1 MKAFEE
7 IERARTTSGAVL
19 TIGTFDGV
27 HRGHRHIISR
37 VAQEARDNGLQAGV
51 ITFTTTPRELF
62 QPDAPVTN
70 LTSLDERV
78 ALLKEAGANFVV
90 PVTFD
95 RDLAGVGARDF
106 AQQLVDV
113 LSMRRLVVGP
123 DFAMGRRRE
132 GTIPVLTE
140 IGAELG
146 FTVLPMDE
154 LQDGGQ
160 RIGSSVIRRLLI
172 EDGDVAAA
180 NAMLARR
187 YALSGVVVEG
197 HKRGKDLGFPT
208 ANIAVPARRAVP
220 ADGIYVTR
228 AHLGNRVLE
237 SVTNVGDNPTFNDE
251 ERMIE
256 THILDFDED
265 IYGQT
270 LGVDFLERLRGEVA
284 FTTVDA
290 LVDQMNIDLRQTR
303 AYFAQ
308 PPSRSP

>member
-7 IERARTTSGAVL
+7 IERARTSSGSVL

-27 HRGHRHIISR
+27 HRGHRHIISHL
-37 VAQEARDNGLQAGV
+37 AQEARDNGLQAGV
-51 ITFTTTPRELF
+51 LTFTTTPREVF
-62 QPDAPVTN
+62 QPDAPISN
-70 LTSLDERV
+70 LSSLDERIR
-78 ALLKEAGANFVV
+78 LLKEAGADYVV

-95 RDLAGVGARDF
+95 RDLAGVSAHDF
-106 AQQLVDV
+106 ARQLVEI

-140 IGAELG
+140 IGQELG

-160 RIGSSVIRRLLI
+160 RIGSSVIRSLLI
-172 EDGDVAAA
+172 DDGNVAAA
-180 NAMLARR
+180 NDMLARP
-187 YALSGVVVEG
+187 YGLSGTVQEG

-208 ANIAVPARRAVP
+208 ANISVPARRAVP

-228 AHLGNRVLE
+228 AHLGDRVLQ
-237 SVTNVGDNPTFNDE
+237 SVTNIGDNPTFHDD

-256 THILDFDED
+256 TFILDFDEE

-270 LGVDFLERLRGEVA
+270 IGVEFLARLRGEVE

-290 LVDQMNIDLRQTR
+290 LVDQMRIDVQQTR
-303 AYFAQ
+303 AHFAQ
-308 PPSRSP
+308 NP

>member
-7 IERARTTSGAVL
+7 IERARTSSGSVL

-37 VAQEARDNGLQAGV
+37 VAREARDNGLQAGV
-51 ITFTTTPRELF
+51 VTFTTTPREVF
-62 QPDAPVTN
+62 QPDAPVSN
-70 LTSLDERV
+70 LSSLDERIT
-78 ALLKEAGANFVV
+78 LLKEAGADYVV

-95 RDLAGVGARDF
+95 RDLAGVSARDF
-106 AQQLVDV
+106 AKKLVDD

-140 IGAELG
+140 IGQELG

-160 RIGSSVIRRLLI
+160 RIGSSAIRRLLI
-172 EDGDVAAA
+172 EDGNVAAA
-180 NAMLARR
+180 NDMLARP
-187 YALSGVVVEG
+187 YSLSGTVQEG

-208 ANIAVPARRAVP
+208 ANISVPARRAVP

-228 AHLGNRVLE
+228 ARLGDRVLE
-237 SVTNVGDNPTFNDE
+237 SVTNIGDNPTFHDE

-270 LGVDFLERLRGEVA
+270 ITVDFLQRLRGEVE

-290 LVDQMNIDLRQTR
+290 LIDQMQIDLQQTR
-303 AYFAQ
+303 AYFTQ
-308 PPSRSP
+308 

>member
-7 IERARTTSGAVL
+7 IERARTTSGSVL

-51 ITFTTTPRELF
+51 VTFTTTPREVF
-62 QPDAPVTN
+62 QPDAPITN
-70 LTSLDERV
+70 LSSLDERIS
-78 ALLKEAGANFVV
+78 LLKEAGADYVV

-95 RDLAGVGARDF
+95 RDLAGVSARDF
-106 AQQLVDV
+106 AQKLVDD

-172 EDGDVAAA
+172 EDGDVATA
-180 NAMLARR
+180 NDMLARP
-187 YALSGVVVEG
+187 YGLSGTVQEG

-208 ANIAVPARRAVP
+208 ANISVPARRAVP

-228 AHLGNRVLE
+228 AHLGDRVLE
-237 SVTNVGDNPTFNDE
+237 SVTNIGDNPTFHDQ

-256 THILDFDED
+256 TFILNFDED

-270 LGVDFLERLRGEVA
+270 ISVEFLERLRGEVE

-290 LVDQMNIDLRQTR
+290 LVEQMHIDVQQTR
-303 AYFAQ
+303 AYFTQ
-308 PPSRSP
+308 NL

>member
-7 IERARTTSGAVL
+7 IERARTTSGSVL

-27 HRGHRHIISR
+27 HRGHRHIISHL
-37 VAQEARDNGLQAGV
+37 AQEARDSSLQAGV
-51 ITFTTTPRELF
+51 LTFTTTPREVF
-62 QPDAPVTN
+62 QPDAPISN
-70 LTSLDERV
+70 LSSLDERMG
-78 ALLKEAGANFVV
+78 LLKEVGADYVV

-95 RDLAGVGARDF
+95 RDLAGVSAHDF
-106 AQQLVDV
+106 ARQLVEV

-140 IGAELG
+140 IGQELG

-160 RIGSSVIRRLLI
+160 RIGSSVIRSLLI
-172 EDGDVAAA
+172 DEGNVAAA
-180 NAMLARR
+180 NDMLARP
-187 YALSGVVVEG
+187 YGLSGTVQEG

-208 ANIAVPARRAVP
+208 ANISVPARRAVP

-228 AHLGNRVLE
+228 AHLGDRVLQ
-237 SVTNVGDNPTFNDE
+237 SVTNIGDNPTFHDD

-256 THILDFDED
+256 TFILDFDEE

-270 LGVDFLERLRGEVA
+270 IGVEFLARLRGEVE

-290 LVDQMNIDLRQTR
+290 LVDQMRIDVQQTR

-308 PPSRSP
+308 NP

>member
-7 IERARTTSGAVL
+7 IERARTSSGSVL

-37 VAQEARDNGLQAGV
+37 VVQEAAENGLQAGV
-51 ITFTTTPRELF
+51 VTFTSTPREVF
-62 QPDAPVTN
+62 RPDTPVAH
-70 LTSLDERV
+70 LSGLEERI
-78 ALLKEAGANFVV
+78 ALLKEAGMDYVV

-95 RDLAGVGARDF
+95 LELAGVSAREF

-113 LSMRRLVVGP
+113 LSLRRLVVGP

-146 FTVLPMDE
+146 FDVIPLEE
-154 LQDGGQ
+154 LRNESE
-160 RIGSSVIRRLLI
+160 RIASSAIRLLI
-172 EDGDVAAA
+172 IEDGNVSAVAD
-180 NAMLARR
+180 MLNRP
-187 YALSGVVVEG
+187 YSISGTVMDG

-208 ANIAVPARRAVP
+208 ANIGVPARRAVP

-228 AHLGNRVLE
+228 AHLGERLLE
-237 SVTNVGDNPTFNDE
+237 SVTNVGDNPTFNDA

-270 LGVDFLERLRGEVA
+270 MSVEFLERLRGEET
-284 FTTVDA
+284 FTTIDA
-290 LVDQMNIDLRQTR
+290 LVEQMNKDVQQTR
-303 AYFAQ
+303 DFFAHN
-308 PPSRSP
+308 R

>member
-7 IERARTTSGAVL
+7 IERARTSSGSVL

-37 VAQEARDNGLQAGV
+37 VVQEAAENGLQAGV
-51 ITFTTTPRELF
+51 VTFTSTPREVF
-62 QPDAPVTN
+62 RPDTPVAH
-70 LTSLDERV
+70 LSGLVERI
-78 ALLKEAGANFVV
+78 ALLKEAGMDYVV

-95 RDLAGVGARDF
+95 LELAGVSAREF

-113 LSMRRLVVGP
+113 LSLRRLVVGP

-146 FTVLPMDE
+146 FDVIPLEE
-154 LQDGGQ
+154 LRNESE
-160 RIGSSVIRRLLI
+160 RIASSAIRRLII
-172 EDGDVAAA
+172 EDGNVSAVAD
-180 NAMLARR
+180 MLNRP
-187 YALSGVVVEG
+187 YSISGTVMDG

-208 ANIAVPARRAVP
+208 ANIGVPARRAVP

-228 AHLGNRVLE
+228 AHLGERLLE
-237 SVTNVGDNPTFNDE
+237 SVTNVGDNPTFNDA

-270 LGVDFLERLRGEVA
+270 MSVEFLERLRGEET
-284 FTTVDA
+284 FTTIDA
-290 LVDQMNIDLRQTR
+290 LVEQMNKDVQQTR
-303 AYFAQ
+303 DFFAHN
-308 PPSRSP
+308 R

>member
-7 IERARTTSGAVL
+7 IERARTSSGSVL

-27 HRGHRHIISR
+27 HRGHRHIISHL
-37 VAQEARDNGLQAGV
+37 AQEARDNGLQAGV
-51 ITFTTTPRELF
+51 LTFTTTPREVF
-62 QPDAPVTN
+62 QPDAPISN
-70 LTSLDERV
+70 LSSLEERIG
-78 ALLKEAGANFVV
+78 LLKEAGADYVV

-95 RDLAGVGARDF
+95 RDLAGVSAHDF
-106 AQQLVDV
+106 ARQLVEV

-140 IGAELG
+140 IGQELG

-160 RIGSSVIRRLLI
+160 RIGSSVIRSLLI
-172 EDGDVAAA
+172 DDGNVAAA
-180 NAMLARR
+180 NDMLARP
-187 YALSGVVVEG
+187 YGLSGTVQEG

-208 ANIAVPARRAVP
+208 ANISVPARRAVP

-228 AHLGNRVLE
+228 AHLGDRVLQ
-237 SVTNVGDNPTFNDE
+237 SVTNIGDNPTFHDD

-256 THILDFDED
+256 TFILDFDEE

-270 LGVDFLERLRGEVA
+270 IGVEFLARLRGEVE

-290 LVDQMNIDLRQTR
+290 LVDQMRIDVQQTR
-303 AYFAQ
+303 AHFAQ
-308 PPSRSP
+308 NP

>member
-7 IERARTTSGAVL
+7 IERARTTSGSVL

-51 ITFTTTPRELF
+51 LTFTTTPREVF
-62 QPDAPVTN
+62 QPDAPVFH
-70 LTSLDERV
+70 LSSLDERIT
-78 ALLKEAGANFVV
+78 LLKEAGADYVV

-106 AQQLVDV
+106 AQKLVDD

-146 FTVLPMDE
+146 FTVIPLDE
-154 LQDGGQ
+154 LQDDGQ

-172 EDGDVAAA
+172 EDGNVAVA
-180 NAMLARR
+180 NDMLARP
-187 YALSGVVVEG
+187 YTLSGTVQEG

-208 ANIAVPARRAVP
+208 ANISVPARRAVP

-228 AHLGNRVLE
+228 AHLGDRVLE
-237 SVTNVGDNPTFNDE
+237 SVTNIGDNPTFHDQ

-256 THILDFDED
+256 TFILDFDED
-265 IYGQT
+265 LYGQT
-270 LGVDFLERLRGEVA
+270 ISVEFLERLRGEVE
-284 FTTVDA
+284 FTTVEA
-290 LVDQMNIDLRQTR
+290 LVEQMHLDVQQTR
-303 AYFAQ
+303 AYFTQ
-308 PPSRSP
+308 NP

>member
-7 IERARTTSGAVL
+7 IERARTTSGSVL

-51 ITFTTTPRELF
+51 LTFTTTPREVF
-62 QPDAPVTN
+62 QPDAPITN
-70 LTSLDERV
+70 LSSLDERI
-78 ALLKEAGANFVV
+78 ALLKEAGADYVV

-95 RDLAGVGARDF
+95 RDLAGVSARDF
-106 AQQLVDV
+106 AQKLVDD

-140 IGAELG
+140 IGTELE
-146 FTVLPMDE
+146 FNVLPMDE
-154 LQDGGQ
+154 LQDEGQ
-160 RIGSSVIRRLLI
+160 RIGSSVIRHLLI
-172 EDGDVAAA
+172 EDGNVAVA
-180 NAMLARR
+180 NDMLARP
-187 YALSGVVVEG
+187 YSLSGTVQEG

-208 ANIAVPARRAVP
+208 ANISVPARRAVP

-228 AHLGNRVLE
+228 AHLGDRVLE
-237 SVTNVGDNPTFNDE
+237 SVTNIGDNPTFHDQ

-256 THILDFDED
+256 TFILDFDED
-265 IYGQT
+265 LYGQT
-270 LGVDFLERLRGEVA
+270 ISVEFLERLRGEVE
-284 FTTVDA
+284 FTTVEA
-290 LVDQMNIDLRQTR
+290 LVEQMHLDVQQTR

-308 PPSRSP
+308 NP

>member
-7 IERARTTSGAVL
+7 IERARTASGSVL

-27 HRGHRHIISR
+27 HRGHRHIISH

-51 ITFTTTPRELF
+51 VTFTTTPREVF
-62 QPDAPVTN
+62 QPDAPISN
-70 LTSLDERV
+70 LSGIEERI
-78 ALLKEAGANFVV
+78 ALLKEAGADYVV

-95 RDLAGVGARDF
+95 RDLAGVSARDF
-106 AQQLVDV
+106 AQKLVDD

-140 IGAELG
+140 IGQELG

-172 EDGDVAAA
+172 EDGDVATA
-180 NAMLARR
+180 NDMLARP
-187 YALSGVVVEG
+187 YSLSGTVQEG

-208 ANIAVPARRAVP
+208 ANISVPARRAVP

-228 AHLGNRVLE
+228 AHLGDRVLE
-237 SVTNVGDNPTFNDE
+237 SVTNIGDNPTFHDQ

-256 THILDFDED
+256 TFILDFSEE

-270 LGVDFLERLRGEVA
+270 ISVDFLERLRGEVE
-284 FTTVDA
+284 FTTIDA
-290 LVDQMNIDLRQTR
+290 LIDQMHVDVQQTR

-308 PPSRSP
+308 NP

>member
-7 IERARTTSGAVL
+7 IERARTPSGSVL

-27 HRGHRHIISR
+27 HRGHRHIIAHL
-37 VAQEARDNGLQAGV
+37 AQEARDNGLQAGV
-51 ITFTTTPRELF
+51 LTFTTTPREVF
-62 QPDAPVTN
+62 QPDAPISN
-70 LTSLDERV
+70 LSSLDERIG
-78 ALLKEAGANFVV
+78 LLKEAGADYVV

-95 RDLAGVGARDF
+95 RDLAGVSAHDF
-106 AQQLVDV
+106 ARQLVEV

-140 IGAELG
+140 IGQELG
-146 FTVLPMDE
+146 FTVLPVDE

-160 RIGSSVIRRLLI
+160 RIGSSVIRSLLI
-172 EDGDVAAA
+172 DDGNVAAA
-180 NAMLARR
+180 NDMLARP
-187 YALSGVVVEG
+187 YGLSGTVQEG

-208 ANIAVPARRAVP
+208 ANISIPARRAVP

-228 AHLGNRVLE
+228 AHLGDRVLQ
-237 SVTNVGDNPTFNDE
+237 SVTNIGDNPTFHDD

-256 THILDFDED
+256 TFILDFDEE

-270 LGVDFLERLRGEVA
+270 IGVDFLERLRGEVE

-290 LVDQMNIDLRQTR
+290 LVDQMRIDVQQTR
-303 AYFAQ
+303 SYFTQ
-308 PPSRSP
+308 NP

>member
-1 MKAFEE
+1 MKAFDE
-7 IERARTTSGAVL
+7 IERARTSSGAVL

-37 VAQEARDNGLQAGV
+37 VVQEARDNGLQAGV
-51 ITFTTTPRELF
+51 VTFTSTPREVF
-62 QPDAPVTN
+62 RPDTPVAH
-70 LTSLDERV
+70 LSGLEERIE
-78 ALLKEAGANFVV
+78 LLKEAGANFVV

-95 RDLAGVGARDF
+95 LELAGVGAREF

-146 FTVLPMDE
+146 FAVLPLEE
-154 LQDGGQ
+154 LRDDGE
-160 RIGSSVIRRLLI
+160 RVGSSVIRRLII
-172 EDGDVAAA
+172 ENGDMDAA
-180 NAMLARR
+180 NKMLARS
-187 YALSGVVVEG
+187 YSLSGVVVEG
-197 HKRGKDLGFPT
+197 RHRGKDLGFPT
-208 ANIAVPARRAVP
+208 ANISVPARRAVP

-228 AHLGNRVLE
+228 AHLSERVLE
-237 SVTNVGDNPTFNDE
+237 SVTNIGDNPTFNDA

-265 IYGQT
+265 IYGQAIE
-270 LGVDFLERLRGEVA
+270 VEFLTRLRGEEA

-290 LVDQMNIDLRQTR
+290 LIEQMHKDVQQTR
-303 AYFAQ
+303 DYFG
-308 PPSRSP
+308 RTR

>member
-7 IERARTTSGAVL
+7 IERARTSSGSVL

-37 VAQEARDNGLQAGV
+37 VAQEARNNGLQAGV
-51 ITFTTTPRELF
+51 VTFTTTPREVF
-62 QPDAPVTN
+62 QPDAPITN
-70 LTSLDERV
+70 LSSLDERIS
-78 ALLKEAGANFVV
+78 LLKEVGADYVV

-95 RDLAGVGARDF
+95 RDLAGVSAHDF
-106 AQQLVDV
+106 AKKLVDD
-113 LSMRRLVVGP
+113 LSMRRLIVGP

-140 IGAELG
+140 IGQELD

-172 EDGDVAAA
+172 EEGNVTVA
-180 NAMLARR
+180 NDMLARP
-187 YALSGVVVEG
+187 YSLSGIVQEG

-208 ANIAVPARRAVP
+208 ANISVPARRAVP

-228 AHLGNRVLE
+228 AHLGDRILE
-237 SVTNVGDNPTFNDE
+237 SVTNIGDNPTFHDQ

-256 THILDFDED
+256 TFILDFDENL
-265 IYGQT
+265 YGQT
-270 LGVDFLERLRGEVA
+270 IGVDFLERLRGEVE
-284 FTTVDA
+284 FTTVEA
-290 LVDQMNIDLRQTR
+290 LVEQMHLDVQQTR

-308 PPSRSP
+308 NP

>member
-7 IERARTTSGAVL
+7 IERARTSSGSVL

-51 ITFTTTPRELF
+51 LTFTTTPREVF
-62 QPDAPVTN
+62 QPDAPISN
-70 LTSLDERV
+70 LSSLDERIG
-78 ALLKEAGANFVV
+78 LLKEAGADYVV

-95 RDLAGVGARDF
+95 RDLAGVSAHDF
-106 AQQLVDV
+106 ARQLVDV

-140 IGAELG
+140 IGQELG
-146 FTVLPMDE
+146 FTVLPVDE
-154 LQDGGQ
+154 LQDDGQ
-160 RIGSSVIRRLLI
+160 RIGSSVIRSLLI
-172 EDGDVAAA
+172 DDGNVAAA
-180 NAMLARR
+180 NDMLARP
-187 YALSGVVVEG
+187 YGLSGTVQEG

-208 ANIAVPARRAVP
+208 ANISVPARRAVP

-228 AHLGNRVLE
+228 AHLGDRVLQ
-237 SVTNVGDNPTFNDE
+237 SVTNIGDNPTFHDD

-256 THILDFDED
+256 TFILDFDEE

-270 LGVDFLERLRGEVA
+270 IGVEFLARLRGEVE

-290 LVDQMNIDLRQTR
+290 LVDQMRIDVQQTR
-303 AYFAQ
+303 AYFTQ
-308 PPSRSP
+308 NP

>member
-7 IERARTTSGAVL
+7 IERARTSSGSVL

-51 ITFTTTPRELF
+51 VTFITTPREVF
-62 QPDAPVTN
+62 QPDAPITN
-70 LTSLDERV
+70 LSSLEERIT
-78 ALLKEAGANFVV
+78 LLKAAGADYVV

-95 RDLAGVGARDF
+95 RDLAGVSARDF
-106 AQQLVDV
+106 AQKLVDD

-140 IGAELG
+140 IGQELG
-146 FTVLPMDE
+146 FIVLPVDE
-154 LQDGGQ
+154 LQDGGR

-172 EDGDVAAA
+172 EEGNVAAA
-180 NAMLARR
+180 NDMLARL
-187 YALSGVVVEG
+187 YSLSGTVQEG

-208 ANIAVPARRAVP
+208 ANISVPARRAVP

-228 AHLGNRVLE
+228 AHLGDRVLE
-237 SVTNVGDNPTFNDE
+237 SVTNIGDNPTFHDE

-256 THILDFDED
+256 TCILDFDED
-265 IYGQT
+265 IYGRT
-270 LGVDFLERLRGEVA
+270 IGVDFLERLRGEVE

-290 LVDQMNIDLRQTR
+290 LVEQMHVDVQQTR

-308 PPSRSP
+308 NP

>member
-7 IERARTTSGAVL
+7 IERARTTSGSVL

-51 ITFTTTPRELF
+51 LTFTTTPREVF
-62 QPDAPVTN
+62 QPDAPITN
-70 LTSLDERV
+70 LSSIDERIS
-78 ALLKEAGANFVV
+78 LLKEAGADYVV

-95 RDLAGVGARDF
+95 RDLAGVSARDF
-106 AQQLVDV
+106 AQKLVDD

-154 LQDGGQ
+154 LQDSGQ

-172 EDGDVAAA
+172 EEGDVATA
-180 NAMLARR
+180 NDMLARP
-187 YALSGVVVEG
+187 YALSGTVQEG

-208 ANIAVPARRAVP
+208 ANISVPARRAVP

-228 AHLGNRVLE
+228 AHLGDRVLE
-237 SVTNVGDNPTFNDE
+237 SVTNVGDNPTFHDQ

-256 THILDFDED
+256 TFILDFDED
-265 IYGQT
+265 LYGQT
-270 LGVDFLERLRGEVA
+270 ISVEFLERLRGEVE

-290 LVDQMNIDLRQTR
+290 LVDQMHLDVQQTR

-308 PPSRSP
+308 NP

>member
-7 IERARTTSGAVL
+7 IERARTTSGSVL

-37 VAQEARDNGLQAGV
+37 VAQEARENRQQAGV
-51 ITFTTTPRELF
+51 LTFTTTPREVF
-62 QPDAPVTN
+62 QPDAPVFH
-70 LTSLDERV
+70 LSSIDERIT
-78 ALLKEAGANFVV
+78 LLKEAGADYVV

-106 AQQLVDV
+106 AQKLVDD
-113 LSMRRLVVGP
+113 LGMRRLVVGP

-146 FTVLPMDE
+146 FTVIPVDE
-154 LQDGGQ
+154 LQDGDQ

-172 EDGDVAAA
+172 EDGDVATSSD
-180 NAMLARR
+180 MLARP
-187 YALSGVVVEG
+187 YGLSGTVQEG

-228 AHLGNRVLE
+228 AHLGDRVLE
-237 SVTNVGDNPTFNDE
+237 SVTNIGDNPTFHDE

-256 THILDFDED
+256 TCILDFDEE

-270 LGVDFLERLRGEVA
+270 ISVDFLERLRGEVE
-284 FTTVDA
+284 FTTVEA
-290 LVDQMNIDLRQTR
+290 LVDQMHIDVQQTR

-308 PPSRSP
+308 NP

>member
-7 IERARTTSGAVL
+7 IERARTSSGSVL

-27 HRGHRHIISR
+27 HRGHRHIISHL
-37 VAQEARDNGLQAGV
+37 AQEARDNGLQAGV
-51 ITFTTTPRELF
+51 LTFTTTPREVF
-62 QPDAPVTN
+62 QPDAPISN
-70 LTSLDERV
+70 LSSLDERIR
-78 ALLKEAGANFVV
+78 LLKEAGADYVV

-95 RDLAGVGARDF
+95 RDLAGVSAHDF
-106 AQQLVDV
+106 ARQLVDV

-132 GTIPVLTE
+132 GTIPVLTA
-140 IGAELG
+140 IGQELG

-160 RIGSSVIRRLLI
+160 RIGSSVIRSLLI
-172 EDGDVAAA
+172 DDGNVAAA
-180 NAMLARR
+180 NDMLARP
-187 YALSGVVVEG
+187 YGLSGTVQEG

-208 ANIAVPARRAVP
+208 ANISVPARRAVP

-228 AHLGNRVLE
+228 AHLGDRVLQ
-237 SVTNVGDNPTFNDE
+237 SVTNIGDNPTFHDD

-256 THILDFDED
+256 TFILDFDEE

-270 LGVDFLERLRGEVA
+270 IGVDFLERLRGEVE

-290 LVDQMNIDLRQTR
+290 LVDQMRIDVQQTR

-308 PPSRSP
+308 NP

>member
-7 IERARTTSGAVL
+7 IERARTTSGSVL

-27 HRGHRHIISR
+27 HRGHRHVIAR
-37 VAQEARDNGLQAGV
+37 VALEARENGLQAGV
-51 ITFTTTPRELF
+51 LTFTTTPREVF
-62 QPDAPVTN
+62 QPDAPIAN
-70 LTSLDERV
+70 LSSLDERIS
-78 ALLKEAGANFVV
+78 LLKEAGADYVV

-140 IGAELG
+140 IGQELG
-146 FTVLPMDE
+146 FTVLPLDE

-160 RIGSSVIRRLLI
+160 RIGSSVIRSLLI
-172 EDGDVAAA
+172 DDGNVAAA
-180 NAMLARR
+180 NEMLARP
-187 YALSGVVVEG
+187 YSLSGTVREG

-208 ANIAVPARRAVP
+208 ANISVPARRAVP

-228 AHLGNRVLE
+228 ARLGDRVLQ
-237 SVTNVGDNPTFNDE
+237 SATNIGDNPTFNDD

-256 THILDFDED
+256 TYILDFDEE

-270 LGVDFLERLRGEVA
+270 ISVEFLERLRGEVA
-284 FTTVDA
+284 FTTVEA
-290 LVDQMNIDLRQTR
+290 LIDQMHIDVRQTR
-303 AYFAQ
+303 AYFTLN
-308 PPSRSP
+308 P